1 MYGAMPT
8 RSRYFIAM
16 ASASSRLRFKTDT
29 WPVMQLLSAVM
40 LLNRLKLWN
49 HADLGSVLRK
59 IYVVSGDILAVIQDL
74 A

>member
-49 HADLGSVLRK
+49 TMPT
-59 IYVVSGDILAVIQDL
+59 LALYCERFMSCPVISL
-74 A
+74 P

>member
-16 ASASSRLRFKTDT
+16 VSASSRLRFKTDT

-49 HADLGSVLRK
+49 TMPTFALYCERFMSCPVMSLP
-59 IYVVSGDILAVIQDL
+59 
-74 A
+74 